1 MKFKCRKCRGLI
13 CVGDQVI
20 DHTTGVSPDWSQ
32 SFCEPPY
39 CLKGVF
45 IVDAQMVVTRSE
57 SLLSRTTEKYNC
69 IKCGSKIGNIGLAS
83 CGCGASVSRGI
94 WINSSKVDKSRHWHF
109 IWSPEQLLIT
119 CIVNNHWLWLLSKYK
134 SSQNEL
140 DLDCLLM
147 YFNCHVVFMYMRIIK
162 SSWIKQAAYILI
174 HLLPCLFKP
183 SPRVF
188 RNINI

>member
-57 SLLSRTTEKYNC
+57 SLLSRTTEKYSC

-83 CGCGASVSRGI
+83 CGCGASVSRGFGLI
-94 WINSSKVDKSRHWHF
+94 HPKLTSPHIDILYRLQNSYLLHV
-109 IWSPEQLLIT
+109 LLI
-119 CIVNNHWLWLLSKYK
+119 
-134 SSQNEL
+134 
-140 DLDCLLM
+140 
-147 YFNCHVVFMYMRIIK
+147 IID
-162 SSWIKQAAYILI
+162 
-174 HLLPCLFKP
+174 FG
-183 SPRVF
+183 
-188 RNINI
+188 